1 MLERISIQNFAV
13 ARDVTLD
20 LRPGVTVFT
29 GETGAGKSLI
39 VDALAFAYG
48 ARKGREVIASGA
60 DRARV
65 ELTLVVDG
73 EARVLER
80 AISRGGRSTAR
91 IDGRVATIDQLQDL
105 GARVADI
112 HGQSE
117 QLAVLRPVAQ
127 RDLLDGFAGLLG
139 ERERLAVLV
148 RELREVRRAIH
159 SLTSDTRERERRIEQ
174 LRFEVEEI
182 ESAGLQAGED
192 AALHQEHA
200 RLANSRTLIEASE
213 QALAALD
220 SAGAAEAVAAVNEI
234 TTRDSDA
241 ADLGDLA
248 ATLEATVDEL
258 RREVR
263 RYRDEVEEDPER
275 LAVIEE
281 RLDLIARLR
290 RKYGDTIEAIQA
302 YGSEAAEEL
311 HALDH
316 SGSSLEELE
325 ARQAALVPSI
335 AEIAAGLSEKRRT
348 AAKDLIA
355 CVHAQLEKLGM
366 GAGQLAVGFEA
377 IESEAGIPLSLPDYE
392 RVDGKW
398 EPAELTETANRE
410 VTEAGA
416 DRVEFLAS
424 FNAGQEPRPL
434 SAVASGGETSRF
446 LLALAIVFGDAA
458 EPRTVVLDEVDEG
471 VGGRAGGLVGNAL
484 LRLGERHQVL
494 CITHLPQVAAFGEH
508 HMAVRKHSDGKA
520 TWSTVEPLSPDDRVD
535 ELASMLGGVSAATKE
550 AARDLLDAASSA
562 IAGRKS

>member
-241 ADLGDLA
+241 TDLGELA

-335 AEIAAGLSEKRRT
+335 AEVAVGLSEKRRT
-348 AAKDLIA
+348 AAKELIA
-355 CVHAQLEKLGM
+355 RVHAQLEKLGM

-377 IESEAGIPLSLPDYE
+377 IDSEAGIPLSLPDYE
-392 RVDGKW
+392 RVDRKW

-424 FNAGQEPRPL
+424 FNTGQEPRPL

-562 IAGRKS
+562 IAGRKR